1 MYLHKGTA
9 AFIGIRNSFPSRV
22 EGKGRSRFFPSSL
35 PWNPS
40 FVRGRA
46 SNFES
51 RPSINGGAINSV
63 CSSTSAITK
72 WRGQEKG
79 GKGEKERSGEEEE
92 EEEVR
97 PFRVDEG

>member
-1 MYLHKGTA
+1 MHKGTA

-22 EGKGRSRFFPSSL
+22 EGKGRGEVALLSLLSSVE
-35 PWNPS
+35 PV
-40 FVRGRA
+40 FCRA

-51 RPSINGGAINSV
+51 RTSINGGAINSV

-79 GKGEKERSGEEEE
+79 GKGEKERSEEEEE